1 MRIKN
6 EDNIEDKG
14 KIIKQIRTGE
24 LCYIHSLFIA
34 QIIALILKQNLL
46 QMSSAKIIM
55 HVCLQCLMI
64 NHCQVL
70 KWKKYTVGIDL
81 LFPTFSEN
89 FLSLPIEEVSSVK
102 YTYFC

>member
-6 EDNIEDKG
+6 EDNTEDKG
-14 KIIKQIRTGE
+14 NIIKHVRTGE

-34 QIIALILKQNLL
+34 QIIALILKQNL

-55 HVCLQCLMI
+55 HLCLQCLMI

-70 KWKKYTVGIDL
+70 KWKKIHSSNGSFIPQTFRELSFSAYLRSFISEIYIL
-81 LFPTFSEN
+81 L
-89 FLSLPIEEVSSVK
+89 
-102 YTYFC
+102 